1 MNYENLTDE
10 QVEQLFEASFKIKEL
25 FELEANWKK
34 LILDDEVYRKIY
46 MLIFGAMSEMQRR
59 MKERFSK

>member
-10 QVEQLFEASFKIKEL
+10 QLDELFDAAHKIKEL

-59 MKERFSK
+59 KKERFSK